1 VPLEGNAKPPRSAI
15 GAFFAHPASLLL
27 IAGAITALLSGLLVP
42 YVTRSW
48 QNHDTE
54 LARRGVILH
63 EELGVKSHLVNLIGG
78 ATADFLGASQLHPYT
93 EAATAVRLSQ
103 YDRAYVRWSISSA
116 EIASQLAA
124 YLPDS
129 SAERKW
135 AYFSQNMRNT
145 YLLVRD
151 HPGDERPHWLAQ
163 VLRYLPVD
171 QRGVKGILHQPLDGN
186 RRNQTYE
193 AALRRLL
200 LEIQKKERF
209 VVSVI
214 VASPSSLQTS

>member
-1 VPLEGNAKPPRSAI
+1 MPLEVHAKPTRSQI

-48 QNHDTE
+48 QNHDRQLE
-54 LARRGVILH
+54 RRSAILH
-63 EELGVKSHLVNLIGG
+63 EELGVKSQLVNLIGR
-78 ATADFLGASQLHPYT
+78 ATANFLGASQLHPYA
-93 EAATAVRLSQ
+93 EATAAAGLSE

-135 AYFSQNMRNT
+135 RYFSENMRNT

-151 HPGDERPHWLAQ
+151 HPGDERPHWLTQ
-163 VLRYLPVD
+163 VLHYLQVD
-171 QRGVKGILHQPLDGN
+171 RRRLRGILYAPLQRN

-200 LEIQKKERF
+200 LEIQRKERV

-214 VASPSSLQTS
+214 VASPSSLQRS